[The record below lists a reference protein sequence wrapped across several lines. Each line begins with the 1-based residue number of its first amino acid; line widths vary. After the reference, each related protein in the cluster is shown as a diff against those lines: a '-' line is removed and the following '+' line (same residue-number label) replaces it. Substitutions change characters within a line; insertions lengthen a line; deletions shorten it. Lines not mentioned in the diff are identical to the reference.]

1 MKNKKWEIWGLIFL
15 LVAWG
20 ADYFLLSKAKENLKK
35 IEFAVINSGIVDN
48 SSKLNFIKY
57 FGQERRD
64 PKLLSLSY
72 RDKLEGIAAT
82 TLLLQKSGIQ
92 PDIADKNILGEINTL
107 LEFVNSSYKNGTSLE
122 PKDIKRNIRHEIF
135 LFENRVNEYL
145 VKCLQQ
151 SNDKYKIWDFI
162 FIGMYIIGTILL
174 IIGKI
179 KEKNT

>member
-1 MKNKKWEIWGLIFL
+1 LIFL

-35 IEFAVINSGIVDN
+35 IEFAVINSGIVNN

-57 FGQERRD
+57 IEQERNS
-64 PKLLSLSY
+64 PKLLSLSC

-107 LEFVNSSYKNGTSLE
+107 LEL
-122 PKDIKRNIRHEIF
+122 
-135 LFENRVNEYL
+135 
-145 VKCLQQ
+145 
-151 SNDKYKIWDFI
+151 
-162 FIGMYIIGTILL
+162 
-174 IIGKI
+174 
-179 KEKNT
+179 